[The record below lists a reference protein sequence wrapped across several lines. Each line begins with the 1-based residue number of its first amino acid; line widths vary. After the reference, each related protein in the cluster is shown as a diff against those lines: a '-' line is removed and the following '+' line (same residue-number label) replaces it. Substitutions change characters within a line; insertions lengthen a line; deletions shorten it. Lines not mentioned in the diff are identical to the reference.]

1 MGKGFGTVDPALF
14 DLARTIAIA
23 KVRLCYGRGDICN
36 RVVEKL
42 ERMSNENY
50 ELNPDPHMDMGLAS
64 ARAVLTKYQ
73 VKLKD
78 TGV

>member
-1 MGKGFGTVDPALF
+1 M
-14 DLARTIAIA
+14 
-23 KVRLCYGRGDICN
+23 CSGRGDSCN
-36 RVVEKL
+36 RVVENL

-50 ELNPDPHMDMGLAS
+50 ELKPDPHMDMGLAS
-64 ARAVLTKYQ
+64 ARAVLKKDE

>member
-1 MGKGFGTVDPALF
+1 MGGHESGDVVGLF

-23 KVRLCYGRGDICN
+23 KVRLCYGRGDSCN

-50 ELNPDPHMDMGLAS
+50 QIPLDL
-64 ARAVLTKYQ
+64 V
-73 VKLKD
+73 VKSQRID
-78 TGV
+78 IAGVIL

>member
-1 MGKGFGTVDPALF
+1 M
-14 DLARTIAIA
+14 
-23 KVRLCYGRGDICN
+23 CYGRGDSCN

-64 ARAVLTKYQ
+64 ARAVLKKYE

>member
-1 MGKGFGTVDPALF
+1 MTQPRV
-14 DLARTIAIA
+14 
-23 KVRLCYGRGDICN
+23 VCYGRGGSGN

-64 ARAVLTKYQ
+64 ARAVLKKYE
-73 VKLKD
+73 VKLKN